1 MRGRA
6 HPRRIKKINKRFDK
20 YFYYDIY
27 SHMNKYKNIKEKAE
41 KLINAFYEKKGR
53 TPHTAK
59 EIKKLIEELK
69 RSENE

>member
-1 MRGRA
+1 
-6 HPRRIKKINKRFDK
+6 
-20 YFYYDIY
+20 
-27 SHMNKYKNIKEKAE
+27 MNKYKNIKEKAE

>member
-1 MRGRA
+1 
-6 HPRRIKKINKRFDK
+6 
-20 YFYYDIY
+20 
-27 SHMNKYKNIKEKAE
+27 MNKYINIKEKAE

-53 TPHTAK
+53 TPHTTK